1 MRTTAILVAATAA
14 CAAIPSIPVQAV
26 QVNYEGVWVDHCA
39 SGMATCSFDV
49 ERRGKGYR
57 LTWQATDRTGRERH
71 CNFTADLVV
80 ATGKDIRKHL
90 GRALVGPVEGSG
102 AAVILTVDGDDA
114 VLRTTRGACR
124 SPVGTIK
131 PDGSY
136 DREIGDY

>member
-1 MRTTAILVAATAA
+1 MRIRTILLAAVTA
-14 CAAIPSIPVQAV
+14 CAAILSSTAQAA
-26 QVNYEGVWVDHCA
+26 QPDYEGVFVDHCA
-39 SGMATCSFDV
+39 GGKATCSFDV
-49 ERRGKGYR
+49 ERRGKTYR

-114 VLRTTRGACR
+114 VLRTTGGACR
-124 SPVGTIK
+124 SPVGTIE